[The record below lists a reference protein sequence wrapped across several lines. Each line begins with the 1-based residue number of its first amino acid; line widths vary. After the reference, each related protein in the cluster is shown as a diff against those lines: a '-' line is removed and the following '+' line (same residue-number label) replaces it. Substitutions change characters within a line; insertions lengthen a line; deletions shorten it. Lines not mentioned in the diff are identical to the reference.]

1 MKNISFIKIISS
13 LPVILLALYFSRVLG
28 VILILVRLSA
38 HGEKK
43 RDLTPIVLVIA
54 GLVVLIPKGLDM
66 LFDLIKFNT
75 KNIPYFNDIVTSAVY
90 TGDFMKYS
98 KALIIIGIIFG
109 IITYFL
115 NKATKSVKELFK
127 TGFDNYTDKQIAYER
142 ENDLKIKEKQARAKT
157 TQVVVCK
164 KCGASNV
171 ITEKIGKCKY
181 CRNTIVGE

>member
-1 MKNISFIKIISS
+1 MRNNIFIKIISS

-38 HGEKK
+38 YSPKK
-43 RDLTPIVLVIA
+43 RDLTPIILVIA
-54 GLVVLIPKGLDM
+54 GLIVLVPKGLDAF
-66 LFDLIKFNT
+66 FDLIKFNS
-75 KNIPYFNDIVTSAVY
+75 KNIPYFNDIVTSSVY

-98 KALIIIGIIFG
+98 KALIIIGIVFG

-115 NKATKSVKELFK
+115 NKITKNVKDFFK
-127 TGFDNYTDKQIAYER
+127 AGFDSYTDKQIAYEK
-142 ENDLKIKEKQARAKT
+142 ENDLKIKESAKT

-164 KCGASNV
+164 KCGASNI

-181 CRNTIVGE
+181 CRNTIVGK